1 MIINN
6 LPFIMLKCLF
16 FTILIEIVV
25 GLIIGIRN
33 KRDLLIILLVNVFTN
48 PLVTS
53 IPTFIYISWGSTPY
67 IISLILL
74 ELFAFVSEGFIYKK
88 VLNYKKINPFI
99 ISLILNLSSY
109 LIGLLIN
116 NL

>member
-1 MIINN
+1 MIIND
-6 LPFIMLKCLF
+6 LPFIMLKCLV
-16 FTILIEIVV
+16 FTILIEVVV
-25 GLIIGIRN
+25 GLIIGVRN
-33 KRDLLIILLVNVFTN
+33 KKDILNVILVNVLTN

-53 IPTFIYISWGSTPY
+53 IPVLIYINFSTTPY
-67 IISLILL
+67 IISVILL
-74 ELFAFVSEGFIYKK
+74 EMFAFVSEGFIYKK
-88 VLNYKKINPFI
+88 TLTYKRINPFI

>member
-1 MIINN
+1 MIIND

-33 KRDLLIILLVNVFTN
+33 KRDFLNIVLVNVFTN

-53 IPTFIYISWGSTPY
+53 IPVLIYINFRYTPY

-74 ELFAFVSEGFIYKK
+74 EIFAFVSEGLIYKK
-88 VLNYKKINPFI
+88 TLVYKRINPFI

>member
-1 MIINN
+1 MIIND
-6 LPFIMLKCLF
+6 LPFIMLKCLV
-16 FTILIEIVV
+16 FTILIEVVV
-25 GLIIGIRN
+25 GLIIGV
-33 KRDLLIILLVNVFTN
+33 RDKKDILNIALVNVFTN

-53 IPTFIYISWGSTPY
+53 IPVLIYINFRYIPY

-74 ELFAFVSEGFIYKK
+74 EIFALASEGFIYSK
-88 VLNYKKINPFI
+88 VLKYKKINPFI

>member
-1 MIINN
+1 MIIND
-6 LPFIMLKCLF
+6 LPFIMLKCLV
-16 FTILIEIVV
+16 FTILIEVVV
-25 GLIIGIRN
+25 GLIIGVRN
-33 KRDLLIILLVNVFTN
+33 KRDILNITLVNVFTN

-53 IPTFIYISWGSTPY
+53 IPVLVYINFSYTPY
-67 IISLILL
+67 IISLIIL
-74 ELFAFVSEGFIYKK
+74 EIFALVSEGFIYSK
-88 VLNYKKINPFI
+88 VLKYKKINPFI

>member
-1 MIINN
+1 
-6 LPFIMLKCLF
+6 MLKCLV
-16 FTILIEIVV
+16 FTILIEIVI

-33 KRDLLIILLVNVFTN
+33 KRDFLIILLVNVFTN

-74 ELFAFVSEGFIYKK
+74 ELFAFASEGFIYEK